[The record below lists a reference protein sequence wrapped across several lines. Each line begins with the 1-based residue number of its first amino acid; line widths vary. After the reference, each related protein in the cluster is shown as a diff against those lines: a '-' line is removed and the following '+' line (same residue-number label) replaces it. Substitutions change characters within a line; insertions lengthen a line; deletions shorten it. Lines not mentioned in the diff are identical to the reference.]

1 MRSGSRMN
9 LANTFACAPATNRIT
24 ELFPTLRSMCVQFLM
39 MRNSPSHSK
48 NGSILS
54 VMTTSRSRN
63 RHAPERPLAGSNSCS
78 FRHASVSGLL
88 GNGCAVSGRISMPRS
103 MPRASSVIHA
113 NRCSLRQCR
122 LTIRQRTLT
131 YSAEY
136 LCPHFMQT
144 TVRVTAVDVLSG
156 KFCMRHDSH
165 KHAHPIGH
173 NSDEIRLSLTCA

>member
-63 RHAPERPLAGSNSCS
+63 RHAPERPLAGSKSCS

-113 NRCSLRQCR
+113 NRIQPNTYVPTSCR
-122 LTIRQRTLT
+122 RRSALPQLTYFLGNFACGTIAISMLTQSDTIRTK
-131 YSAEY
+131 YAY
-136 LCPHFMQT
+136 H
-144 TVRVTAVDVLSG
+144 
-156 KFCMRHDSH
+156 
-165 KHAHPIGH
+165 
-173 NSDEIRLSLTCA
+173 